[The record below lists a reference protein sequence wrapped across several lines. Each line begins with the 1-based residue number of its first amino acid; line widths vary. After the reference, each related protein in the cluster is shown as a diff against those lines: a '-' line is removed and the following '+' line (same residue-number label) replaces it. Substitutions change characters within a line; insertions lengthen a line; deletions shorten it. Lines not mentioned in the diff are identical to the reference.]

1 MVLFSCRLSLEP
13 TRDSI
18 CKVEVL
24 SACSLTPF
32 VLHSKPTVIPQEIRK
47 RGKEAIRVYEEAL
60 KDGKTK
66 IPHVKFVLLGEARH
80 GKTSLLRLLEGEEFD
95 PDSSST
101 DGIDC
106 DLVSSKTLV
115 GDSWKKH
122 DRLNSTDAL
131 AGILMKSL
139 PEATTASTD
148 KQNKPWKRL
157 TVAGAER
164 QIAKLFRPLPPS
176 VVPHSGHRPQSL
188 PAQAPSRDLPAQAP
202 SRDVPASEAAST
214 QGQHEFQ
221 PLHSLQ
227 PPTRLYPKAQA
238 SQPQPRV
245 GRERTRHPQ
254 QQHDRPA
261 REGRASIPQRPEE
274 PRQDNITEQ
283 PEDTPD
289 PPRPTRMF
297 SDPSTSRA
305 LDRKLKSG
313 GSDVE
318 NPKLTFTTYDFAGQD
333 LYRPMHHCFI
343 TQRSVFVIVYN
354 SQEYNRLR
362 KEGDQS
368 RYKYISYWF
377 NTVSA
382 YTKVMGDPKFGMKPP
397 VFIVGT
403 HRGPYSPE
411 EGKKFPRLARGNDK
425 KIREDL
431 KECYKEGD
439 KHNRYLGHLRGSD
452 QDLFHFVESSQ
463 EDEKSGVTGL
473 RCCLRKKADALPF
486 MKEEYPVRW
495 LQLEEKLKDRGLVLL
510 TDVKDEAKA
519 VGFPFSPTGGE
530 CREFHLAM
538 QFLHDIGVITYP
550 C

>member
-1 MVLFSCRLSLEP
+1 M
-13 TRDSI
+13 
-18 CKVEVL
+18 
-24 SACSLTPF
+24 
-32 VLHSKPTVIPQEIRK
+32 
-47 RGKEAIRVYEEAL
+47 YEEAL

-66 IPHVKFVLLGEARH
+66 IPHVKFVLLGETRH
-80 GKTSLLRLLEGEEFD
+80 GKTSLLRLLEGEEFE

-106 DLVSSKTLV
+106 DLVSSKTVV

-139 PEATTASTD
+139 PAATKVATG
-148 KQNKPWKRL
+148 KQNKPWERL
-157 TVAGAER
+157 TVAEAEQ
-164 QIAKLFRPLPPS
+164 QIAKLFQLAPS
-176 VVPHSGHRPQSL
+176 VVPCGGHRPQSL
-188 PAQAPSRDLPAQAP
+188 PAHTPTRG
-202 SRDVPASEAAST
+202 VPAFEAAST
-214 QGQHEFQ
+214 HGQHEIQ
-221 PLHSLQ
+221 PPYSLQ
-227 PPTRLYPKAQA
+227 SPTRFYPTAQA
-238 SQPQPRV
+238 SQPQPGV
-245 GRERTRHPQ
+245 GRDRTRHPQ
-254 QQHDRPA
+254 QQHERSA
-261 REGRASIPQRPEE
+261 REWRAPLPQRPEE
-274 PRQDNITEQ
+274 PHQDNITEQ
-283 PEDTPD
+283 PEDTPA
-289 PPRPTRMF
+289 PPRPTRML
-297 SDPSTSRA
+297 SDRSTSRT

-354 SQEYNRLR
+354 SQEYERLR
-362 KEGDQS
+362 KKGDQS

-382 YTKVMGDPKFGMKPP
+382 YTEVMDDSKVGMKPP

-411 EGKKFPRLARGNDK
+411 EGKKFPILSPDNEK

-431 KECYKEGD
+431 KECYKVGD
-439 KHNRYLGHLRGSD
+439 KHNRYLRHLRGPD
-452 QDLFHFVESSQ
+452 QDLFYFVESSQ
-463 EDEKSGVTGL
+463 EDEESGAPGL
-473 RCCLRKKADALPF
+473 RCCLRKKADSLPF
-486 MKEEYPVRW
+486 MKQEHPVRW

-510 TDVKDEAKA
+510 EDVKDEAKA
-519 VGFPFSPTGGE
+519 VGFPFPPTGGE
-530 CREFHLAM
+530 CKEFHLAM

>member
-1 MVLFSCRLSLEP
+1 M
-13 TRDSI
+13 
-18 CKVEVL
+18 
-24 SACSLTPF
+24 
-32 VLHSKPTVIPQEIRK
+32 
-47 RGKEAIRVYEEAL
+47 YEEAL

-66 IPHVKFVLLGEARH
+66 IPHVKFVLLGETRH
-80 GKTSLLRLLEGEEFD
+80 GKTSLLRLLEGEEFE

-139 PEATTASTD
+139 PEATAASTG
-148 KQNKPWKRL
+148 KQNKPWESL
-157 TVAGAER
+157 SVAGAER
-164 QIAKLFRPLPPS
+164 QIANLFRPAPS
-176 VVPHSGHRPQSL
+176 VVPRGGHRPQSL
-188 PAQAPSRDLPAQAP
+188 PAQAPPRG
-202 SRDVPASEAAST
+202 VPAFEAAST
-214 QGQHEFQ
+214 HGQHEFQ
-221 PLHSLQ
+221 PPHSLQ
-227 PPTRLYPKAQA
+227 HSTRFYPTAQA
-238 SQPQPRV
+238 SQPQPGV
-245 GRERTRHPQ
+245 GRDRTRHPQ
-254 QQHDRPA
+254 QQHERSA
-261 REGRASIPQRPEE
+261 REWRASLPRRPEE
-274 PRQDNITEQ
+274 PRQDNIAEQ

-289 PPRPTRMF
+289 PPRPTRMLP
-297 SDPSTSRA
+297 DLSTSRA

-382 YTKVMGDPKFGMKPP
+382 YTEVMGDPRFGMKPP

-403 HRGPYSPE
+403 HRGRYDDGK
-411 EGKKFPRLARGNDK
+411 GKKFLKLTSGDEK
-425 KIREDL
+425 GICEDL
-431 KECYKEGD
+431 EECYKEGD
-439 KHNRYLGHLRGSD
+439 THDRYLGHLKSDRGH
-452 QDLFHFVESSQ
+452 FYFVESSQ
-463 EDEKSGVTGL
+463 EDEESGAPGL
-473 RCCLRKKADALPF
+473 RFCLRKEADSLPF
-486 MKEEYPVRW
+486 MKQEYPVRW

-510 TDVKDEAKA
+510 ADVKDEAKA
-519 VGFPFSPTGGE
+519 VGFPFPPTGGE
-530 CREFHLAM
+530 CKEFHLAM

>member
-1 MVLFSCRLSLEP
+1 M
-13 TRDSI
+13 
-18 CKVEVL
+18 
-24 SACSLTPF
+24 
-32 VLHSKPTVIPQEIRK
+32 
-47 RGKEAIRVYEEAL
+47 YEEAL

-95 PDSSST
+95 PNSSST

-148 KQNKPWKRL
+148 KPWKRL

-164 QIAKLFRPLPPS
+164 QIAKLFRPPPPS

-227 PPTRLYPKAQA
+227 LPARLYPKAQA

-245 GRERTRHPQ
+245 GRERIRHPQ

-289 PPRPTRMF
+289 PPKPTRMF

-368 RYKYISYWF
+368 RYKCISYWF

-382 YTKVMGDPKFGMKPP
+382 YTKVMGDPKLGIKPP

-439 KHNRYLGHLRGSD
+439 KHNRYLGHLRGPD
-452 QDLFHFVESSQ
+452 QDFFHFVESSQ

-495 LQLEEKLKDRGLVLL
+495 LQLEEKLKDRGMVLL

-519 VGFPFSPTGGE
+519 VGFPFPPTGGE
-530 CREFHLAM
+530 CKEFHLAM
-538 QFLHDIGVITYP
+538 QFLHDVGVITYP

>member
-1 MVLFSCRLSLEP
+1 M
-13 TRDSI
+13 
-18 CKVEVL
+18 
-24 SACSLTPF
+24 
-32 VLHSKPTVIPQEIRK
+32 
-47 RGKEAIRVYEEAL
+47 YEEAL

-66 IPHVKFVLLGEARH
+66 IPHVKFVLLGETRH

-95 PDSSST
+95 PNSSST

-148 KQNKPWKRL
+148 KQNKPWESL

-164 QIAKLFRPLPPS
+164 QIAKLFRPPLPS
-176 VVPHSGHRPQSL
+176 VVPRGGHPLQSFPPQPPPHRM
-188 PAQAPSRDLPAQAP
+188 PAF
-202 SRDVPASEAAST
+202 EAAST

-221 PLHSLQ
+221 PPNSLQ
-227 PPTRLYPKAQA
+227 SPIRLYPTAHA

-245 GRERTRHPQ
+245 GRDRTRHPQ
-254 QQHDRPA
+254 QLHERPA

-289 PPRPTRMF
+289 PPRPIRMF

-313 GSDVE
+313 GSDAE

-343 TQRSVFVIVYN
+343 IQRSVFVIVYN

-362 KEGDQS
+362 KEGEQS

-382 YTKVMGDPKFGMKPP
+382 YTEVMGDPKFGMKPP

-411 EGKKFPRLARGNDK
+411 EGKKFPILAPGNEK
-425 KIREDL
+425 EIREDL
-431 KECYKEGD
+431 EECFKEGD
-439 KHNRYLGHLRGSD
+439 MHDRYLGHLKSDRGH
-452 QDLFHFVESSQ
+452 FYFVESSQ
-463 EDEKSGVTGL
+463 EDRESGVLDL
-473 RCCLRKKADALPF
+473 RCCLRKEADSLPF
-486 MKEEYPVRW
+486 MKQEYPVRW
-495 LQLEEKLKDRGLVLL
+495 LQLEEKMKDRGLVLL
-510 TDVKDEAKA
+510 TDVKDEPKA
-519 VGFPFSPTGGE
+519 VGFPFPPTGGE